1 MSSKNPKH
9 AVLAGLAELAKGL
22 AHPHRLEILEQLAQ
36 GERSVEALANVPMA
50 TAMAGSLFTRQVHK
64 IRPGNA
70 AVPTNTSWKTAI
82 PDSPTLT
89 FGEDPGSAVLRCPD
103 GNSRIRDS
111 VGRFRFA
118 PFGFTVAPQRTVM

>member
-70 AVPTNTSWKTAI
+70 AVPTNAGPKPTI
-82 PDSPTLT
+82 PDSSTLT
-89 FGEDPGSAVLRCPD
+89 YGEVPGLTVLQCPD
-103 GNSRIRDS
+103 GNSRFRDP

-118 PFGFTVAPQRTVM
+118 TFG